1 MTLYINNIHP
11 KMTERKLTKI
21 FQKFGKVCSVV
32 MAKEIKS
39 GVYKAYGYVEM
50 TNNQEAKMAI
60 SRLNGSI
67 HKRSKI
73 SVLPA
78 TVLKNTKLIS

>member
-1 MTLYINNIHP
+1 
-11 KMTERKLTKI
+11 MTERRLTKI
-21 FQKFGKVCSVV
+21 FQKFGEVCSVV
-32 MAKEIKS
+32 MAKEIRL

-50 TNNQEAKMAI
+50 TDNQEAKTAV

-73 SVLPA
+73 SVLQA
-78 TVLKNTKLIS
+78 TFLKNTKVK